1 MEVVGGIPV
10 ECLTPGELAGVWSG
24 WTSMGDREVVREA
37 SAKGN
42 HINLAFKFLAYR
54 RHWTI
59 AEAQKYFYSEVEVW
73 IGELLMKKQIHRAS
87 HILQKV
93 GKDPIVYI
101 TDICIK
107 SRDPELRDYLASHV
121 LKHEGFS
128 EDQIDAWE
136 LIKCIKK
143 YETIQLSRDTL
154 DGHSIEKISIE
165 EMLNLPSHIKTPLL
179 TELYFHTYEPCLSKK
194 LKSSA
199 VWDYLLTEDNIKLLI
214 KWIDRKFGEEL
225 SRNREEPQEEQKSH
239 LIDVFDM
246 LEITPEMIER
256 IELSN
261 MSLPF
266 KEILL
271 NQLCK
276 YGICISKERNDMK
289 LTLARFFS
297 AEVTPKN
304 FDKILSMSSCNLDKE
319 NFSRKK
325 HSILFYQNEENCD
338 DIMYYQDDELLRSL
352 RKLKDSDDSVR
363 DLITAI
369 CQTIHKIADNPQNY
383 LKNESLLAFYLIFL
397 SYLESKASGHNKED
411 FPTFEEFLTTRTDL
425 MVEDIEIPSEIITE
439 LLQKIPYLKDCLHNR
454 EKESDITMYQL
465 LDGFRN
471 LNVHELFRWR
481 FQKEQMPNFANA
493 SLSKKYGHKE
503 KLNYKYYLKE
513 ARPSMAAYVLLN
525 PEGKRA
531 NLSSKMKSK
540 ISFQAH
546 AFALQ
551 NLDKPEIISNCI
563 CFIEFLG
570 VDSERLRLHATAADY
585 VQSKLNISMNDL
597 LESVAYQ
604 NTRDLG
610 ILLDYLEQSF
620 AVEFTSV
627 SMDNV
632 TDFIQSLKSWEF
644 VVRFARVH
652 NARLPVSF
660 LKDLARGNHWFE
672 FVLVGNIF
680 RYPLE
685 QMLENAANFEN
696 ATIREHLLISLNNS
710 HLNHPAIQR
719 SKLSRQGQRKHSHS
733 LPRHSPTMP
742 TQVSLESPVKTGQC
756 VPFNQNT
763 PFDLDL
769 WLTILKCH
777 QSQDPPG
784 ALLKAARVTSSSVM
798 ILLAACYEPSSTASY
813 CYSWLVISVENEHL
827 LTAYSDCLDDQI
839 WPIRR
844 ISELFRKLVSLG
856 YIDTL
861 SKGFEIFLPENPL
874 HLFFKFLLQC
884 AKSCEFEESQK
895 ILVDFINTC
904 STFKSNK
911 TIDWNDSETT
921 YLNNEYWIATVCI
934 ECIISSLN
942 SNFRSTHLQQKFLTL
957 LVDCNFNEEVHIRE
971 PDFQSL
977 LEIITILSKTS
988 VKIDFEQIKL
998 TGEEFTVIQEVE
1010 RCIRNLV
1017 EIEAFSH
1024 ALELSKI
1031 VHLPCS
1037 SIILEQYRT
1046 EFQKHLRNTPIKSD
1060 SVFWKKCAY
1069 DIRKYEVSF
1078 EEAVSFF
1085 IEHAEK
1091 VESYKERYEIL
1102 ELALR
1107 TLKPISTDQQ
1117 TIDTVE
1123 MAMWKACILA
1133 GPIAI
1138 EIVREKKHFNKLKTE
1153 LLSGISNLRVS
1164 CSLNDH
1170 SEEKAIE
1177 ALINRFLD
1185 VDDLETSL
1193 RISAIFNYKHKD
1205 LQILMLCLSVA
1216 EGELSPY
1223 QLSPQHQLLLE
1234 GSDIKK
1240 TNQIS
1245 TLTNRGPQRRL
1256 SSSSLTLPSPHS
1268 TSDGNDSTSTY
1279 HQQFDSLVLLEKL
1292 VKNLDHG
1299 EDMGRKILVLYK
1311 LSLHLKRNY
1320 RSLLMT
1326 RDPMELLFEI
1336 TNVNHSDKFAL
1347 MKEVIVAYRIQSAA
1361 VTKFWAGELLLHL
1374 TRQVE
1379 ENLDESMLMWGYPLE
1394 VTFTLS
1400 TILCNDASLLGW
1412 ELLKAVTMRLGQS
1425 LAARRDVSILKI
1437 VVELLIKAHHC
1448 FTVACS
1454 MEGIASVL
1462 RKCQQL
1468 SNTLQSL
1475 KLWSLL
1481 VRLVTGV
1488 GRFTE
1493 MNYILQILKE
1503 NDQFEFLLGIGTDKI
1518 SGLKIALLE
1527 FCKKQYPDDKELF
1540 TLVSHH
1546 FRLYNEIAVMWE
1558 SEATGI
1564 IRELIRETRRENV
1577 RTLMM
1582 NQSIKFTRNDGTER
1596 KLQCAITNYTHA
1608 TEYYLRDNK
1617 LNLANRC
1624 CHQAQLVA
1632 LQVSLLNGVAQGQQ
1646 ATCLLNLT
1654 TDEINR
1660 VICQSLSFPQSL
1672 ILVQS
1677 YGYNADWSS
1686 AIYQHVII
1694 HGEGKYLKDFLAS
1707 KRLTSAIAQDCVC
1720 RYRTEKVITKQMTMN
1735 MQSLITELNDIEAK
1749 YVLASQLGFKEIVE
1763 GLLTNDTTGSYLK
1776 DTVWKQGVNPQE
1788 FIGESFRG

>member
-24 WTSMGDREVVREA
+24 WTSMGDREMVREA

-54 RHWTI
+54 RHWTV

-73 IGELLMKKQIHRAS
+73 IGELLGKKQIHRAS

-101 TDICIK
+101 AEICTK
-107 SRDPELRDYLASHV
+107 SRDPELRDYLANHV
-121 LKHEGFS
+121 LKNKGFS
-128 EDQIDAWE
+128 EEQIDAWE
-136 LIKCIKK
+136 IIKCIKK

-165 EMLNLPSHIKTPLL
+165 EMLNLPPHIKTPLL
-179 TELYFHTYEPCLSKK
+179 TELYFHTYESCLSKK

-199 VWDYLLTEDNIKLLI
+199 VWDYLLTEDNIELLI
-214 KWIDRKFGEEL
+214 KWIDRKFGEEN
-225 SRNREEPQEEQKSH
+225 SKNREELQEEQKSH
-239 LIDVFDM
+239 LVDVFDR
-246 LEITPEMIER
+246 LEISPEMIER
-256 IELSN
+256 IEQSN
-261 MSLPF
+261 MSFPF
-266 KEILL
+266 REILL
-271 NQLCK
+271 NHLCK
-276 YGICISKERNDMK
+276 YGIFINKERSDVK

-297 AEVTPKN
+297 AEITPKN
-304 FDKILSMSSCNLDKE
+304 FDGILSKSSCNLDKE
-319 NFSRKK
+319 EFSRKR
-325 HSILFYQNEENCD
+325 HSILFYQNEENSDERLYC
-338 DIMYYQDDELLRSL
+338 QDQELLRSL
-352 RKLKDSDDSVR
+352 RKLNDSENSVR
-363 DLITAI
+363 GLITGI
-369 CQTIHKIADNPQNY
+369 CQTIHKISDNPQEY
-383 LKNESLLAFYLIFL
+383 LKNESLLTFYLIFL
-397 SYLESKASGHNKED
+397 AYLESKARRDNKDEES
-411 FPTFEEFLTTRTDL
+411 PTFEEFLTTKTNL
-425 MVEDIEIPSEIITE
+425 TVEDIEIPSGMIAE
-439 LLQKIPYLKDCLHNR
+439 LLQKIPYLKNCLENK
-454 EKESDITMYQL
+454 EKENDITMYQL
-465 LDGFRN
+465 LDGLRN
-471 LNVHELFRWR
+471 LNIHELFRWR
-481 FQKEQMPNFANA
+481 FEKEQMPNFANA
-493 SLSKKYGHKE
+493 SLIKKYGHKE

-525 PEGKRA
+525 PEGKQA
-531 NLSSKMKSK
+531 DLSSKMKSK

-546 AFALQ
+546 AFALK
-551 NLDKPEIISNCI
+551 NLDNPEIISNCI

-570 VDSERLRLHATAADY
+570 VDSECLRLHATAADY
-585 VQSKLNISMNDL
+585 VHSKLNISINDL

-604 NTRDLG
+604 NTKDLE
-610 ILLDYLEQSF
+610 ILLNHLEQSF

-627 SMDNV
+627 SMSNV
-632 TDFIQSLKSWEF
+632 SDFVQSLKSWEF
-644 VVRFARVH
+644 VVRFARAH
-652 NARLPVSF
+652 NALFPVSF
-660 LKDLARGNHWFE
+660 LKYLARGNHWFE

-685 QMLENAANFEN
+685 QVLENAAYFEDP
-696 ATIREHLLISLNNS
+696 TIREHLLISLSNS
-710 HLNHPAIQR
+710 HLNPPQTQR
-719 SKLSRQGQRKHSHS
+719 PKSSRQYQRKHSHS
-733 LPRHSPTMP
+733 LPSHSPTIS
-742 TQVSLESPVKTGQC
+742 TQTSPESPLKTDQC
-756 VPFNQNT
+756 FPFNQKT
-763 PFDLDL
+763 PFDQDL
-769 WLTILKCH
+769 WLTILKCD

-784 ALLKAARVTSSSVM
+784 ALLKAARETSSSVL
-798 ILLAACYEPSSTASY
+798 IILAACYEPSSTASY
-813 CYSWLVISVENEHL
+813 CYSWLVISIENEDL
-827 LTAYSDCLDDQI
+827 IRAYSDCLADQI

-884 AKSCEFEESQK
+884 TKSCEFEESQK

-911 TIDWNDSETT
+911 TIDWNDSDTT

-934 ECIISSLN
+934 ECIASSLN
-942 SNFRSTHLQQKFLTL
+942 SNFLSTHLQQKFLNL
-957 LVDCNFNEEVHIRE
+957 IVDCNFNEEVHIDE

-977 LEIITILSKTS
+977 LDIITILSRTP
-988 VKIDFEQIKL
+988 VKMDFEQIKL
-998 TGEEFTVIQEVE
+998 TGEEFTVTQEVE

-1017 EIEAFSH
+1017 EIEDFPS

-1031 VHLPCS
+1031 AHLPCS
-1037 SIILEQYRT
+1037 NIILEQYRT
-1046 EFQKHLRNTPIKSD
+1046 EFKKHLLNAPSKSD
-1060 SVFWKKCAY
+1060 AVFWKKCAY
-1069 DIRKYEVSF
+1069 DIRKYEVRF
-1078 EEAVSFF
+1078 EDAASFF
-1085 IEHAEK
+1085 IEHAGK
-1091 VESYKERYEIL
+1091 VESYKEMYEIL
-1102 ELALR
+1102 ELALK

-1133 GPIAI
+1133 GPAAI
-1138 EIVREKKHFNKLKTE
+1138 EILREKKHFNKLKTE

-1164 CSLNDH
+1164 CSLNDE
-1170 SEEKAIE
+1170 SEEQAIQ

-1205 LQILMLCLSVA
+1205 LQILMLSLSLA

-1223 QLSPQHQLLLE
+1223 QLSPQHQILLE
-1234 GSDIKK
+1234 SSDVKK
-1240 TNQIS
+1240 INQIS

-1256 SSSSLTLPSPHS
+1256 SSSSLNLPSPIS
-1268 TSDGNDSTSTY
+1268 SADGNDSTSMY
-1279 HQQFDSLVLLEKL
+1279 HQQVDSLLLLEKL

-1299 EDMGRKILVLYK
+1299 RDVGRKILVLYR
-1311 LSLHLKRNY
+1311 LSIHLKGSY
-1320 RSLLMT
+1320 RTLLMS

-1347 MKEVIVAYRIQSAA
+1347 MREVISAYRIQNSA

-1379 ENLDESMLMWGYPLE
+1379 ENLDESMLMWGYPLD

-1400 TILCNDASLLGW
+1400 TILCDDASLLGW
-1412 ELLKAVTMRLGQS
+1412 ELLKGVTMRLGQS
-1425 LAARRDVSILKI
+1425 LGARRDASILKI

-1462 RKCQQL
+1462 RKSQQL

-1503 NDQFEFLLGIGTDKI
+1503 NDQFEFLLGIGTDKV
-1518 SGLKIALLE
+1518 SGLKMALLE
-1527 FCKKQYPDDKELF
+1527 FCKKQYPEDKELF
-1540 TLVSHH
+1540 TLVAHH

-1558 SEATGI
+1558 SEAKGI
-1564 IRELIRETRRENV
+1564 IRELIRDTRRENI

-1582 NQSIKFTRNDGTER
+1582 NQSVKFTRNDGTER
-1596 KLQCAITNYTHA
+1596 KLQCAMTNYTHA

-1632 LQVSLLNGVAQGQQ
+1632 LQVSLLSGVAQGQQ

-1660 VICQSLSFPQSL
+1660 VICQALSFPQAL
-1672 ILVQS
+1672 ILAQS

-1686 AIYQHVII
+1686 AIYQHVIV
-1694 HGEGKYLKDFLAS
+1694 HGEGKYLKDFLGS

-1720 RYRTEKVITKQMTMN
+1720 RTEKVITKQMTLN

-1763 GLLTNDTTGSYLK
+1763 GLLANDTTGSYLK
-1776 DTVWKQGVNPQE
+1776 DTVWKQGFNPQE